1 MANTKQPELKEPGPS
16 DNQLIDYKK
25 SNKTEQLTTAYGRP
39 VGERS
44 TVITVGPRG
53 PLLLSDFPYIEDTQK
68 FDRERIPE
76 RVVHAKGG
84 GAFGVFEATDD
95 ISDICK
101 AKVFK
106 KGTKTR
112 VLARFSTV
120 AGESGSAD
128 TVRDP
133 RGFAIKM
140 YTDEG
145 LWDLVANNTPIF
157 FVRDPFLFQMFIHSQ
172 KRNPQTHLKDPNMV
186 WDFFASNPQ
195 ATHQFLFLYS
205 DRGVP
210 DGFRF
215 MHGYGSHTFKMVND
229 KDEFVWVK
237 FHFRSD
243 QGIKNIEPERAKI
256 LAGEQPDYAIADLYN
271 AIAKKDYP
279 SWTLYIQVATHEQV
293 QKMPFNPF
301 DLTKVF
307 SQKEF
312 PLRRVGKMTLNEN
325 SENYFAQIEQ
335 AAFSPAH
342 MPPGIEASPDKM
354 LQGRLFSYADTHL
367 HRLGTN
373 YLLLPVNNP
382 ETNKSV
388 KVCTYQR
395 DGAMQVGHNH
405 SGCPNY
411 YRNTFHGPEVM
422 KPEKY
427 LEHATFE
434 SGMAARHEANDDDNY
449 SQPRIFYQKVLDD
462 RGRAHLIQNIVE
474 HLQQCTDKDIIRRS
488 VAVLANVDN
497 DFGKQLATKLNV
509 DLSKKQRSLLAANDI
524 ANSVTECSSTPH
536 KRRRQTN
543 QALEALG
550 QLIKDPTIDDVDNKL
565 NKNDILSLTL
575 ARILRQK
582 YWPSNVPNRNVEL
595 ASGIE
600 TFSIEDD
607 LNGFI
612 IVLNTTGRIILMSD
626 NVETYLRKNVRS
638 LYPQMT
644 NIYNCVSEEDH
655 ESIRKVLSTSTTIE
669 QQIICTWNL
678 LRGKR
683 PSRNHTETKTMLM
696 TGRFFFINNEENE
709 EQHEPLFIARCEQI
723 LSSTPNIPTNSIGST
738 SSKILRF
745 VLTDQLYISEISPNT
760 ESLLG
765 YKAGDI
771 IDQSINR
778 FLPAEHINIFEQ
790 TRQNCILGQH
800 YTMMNV
806 LDLYTYNGDR
816 LTFLCNTHMLVE
828 GRRKAMKLGFLAQLI
843 DPLAQNVFDEYAR
856 KQNFERLKTTIQQES
871 TLVSNINLN
880 NLATANILSSINE
893 QCINLN
899 EISTVY
905 PVEILPQRRK
915 RRRTNYQVM
924 KREPIEIVDQT
935 QQPPQLNNDFNE
947 SHTNSSDSS
956 PSSLSP
962 IQEIGWI
969 NELFPFFNNITEFE
983 KLKSFNDFP
992 SIDDIND
999 VFGVNNDSYNC
1010 LLTPTMSS
1018 LNFVF

>member
-25 SNKTEQLTTAYGRP
+25 SNKTEQLTTGYGRP
-39 VGERS
+39 IGERS

-53 PLLLSDFPYIEDTQK
+53 PLLLSDFPYIEDTQR

-101 AKVFK
+101 AKVLK

-140 YTDEG
+140 YTEEG
-145 LWDLVANNTPIF
+145 IWDLVANNTPIF

-210 DGFRF
+210 DGFRH

-237 FHFRSD
+237 FHFRTD
-243 QGIKNIEPERAKI
+243 QGIKNVEPKRAKI
-256 LAGEQPDYAIADLYN
+256 LAGEQPDYALADLYN

-279 SWTLYIQVATHEQV
+279 SWTLYVQVATHEQV
-293 QKMPFNPF
+293 QKFSFNPF

-325 SENYFAQIEQ
+325 PENYFTQIEQ

-373 YLLLPVNNP
+373 YLLIPVNNP
-382 ETNKSV
+382 ETNKNV

-395 DGAMQVGHNH
+395 DGAMQVGHNQN
-405 SGCPNY
+405 GCPNY
-411 YRNTFHGPEVM
+411 YRNTFHGPEVT
-422 KPEKY
+422 KPEKH

-434 SGMAARHEANDDDNY
+434 SGMAARHEANDDDNF
-449 SQPRIFYQKVLDD
+449 SQPRVFYQKVLDD

-474 HLQQCTDKDIIRRS
+474 HLQQCTDKDIISRA
-488 VAVLANVDN
+488 VAVLANVDD
-497 DFGKQLATKLNV
+497 DFGRQLATRLNV
-509 DLSKKQRSLLAANDI
+509 NLPKKHRSLLTANGG
-524 ANSVTECSSTPH
+524 ANSLIECTSTPH

-550 QLIKDPTIDDVDNKL
+550 QLIKDPSIDNVENKL

-575 ARILRQK
+575 ARLLRHK
-582 YWPSNVPNRNVEL
+582 YWPSNISNRDVEL

-600 TFSIEDD
+600 NFSIEDD

-612 IVLNTTGRIILMSD
+612 LVLNTSGRIILMSD
-626 NVETYLRKNVRS
+626 HVEYYLRKNIRS
-638 LYPQMT
+638 LYSQMT
-644 NIYNCVSEEDH
+644 SIYNCVSKEDH
-655 ESIRKVLSTSTTIE
+655 ESIRHVLSKSTNIE
-669 QQIICTWNL
+669 QRIICTWYL
-678 LRGKR
+678 PRGKR
-683 PSRNHTETKTMLM
+683 PSRNYTETKTMLM
-696 TGRFFFINNEENE
+696 TGRFFFTNDEEDK

-723 LSSTPNIPTNSIGST
+723 LSSAPNIPTNSIGSPSAKT
-738 SSKILRF
+738 LRF
-745 VLTDQLYISEISPNT
+745 VLNDQLYINEISSNT
-760 ESLLG
+760 ETLLG
-765 YKAGDI
+765 YKATEL

-778 FLPAEHINIFEQ
+778 FLAAEHINILEQ
-790 TRQNCILGQH
+790 ARKNCMLGQH
-800 YTMMNV
+800 SAMMNV
-806 LDLYTYNGDR
+806 LDLFTRDGDR

-828 GRRKAMKLGFLAQLI
+828 GRRKAIKLGFLAQLI
-843 DPLAQNVFDEYAR
+843 DPSAYNEFVLYAN
-856 KQNFERLKTTIQQES
+856 KQNLQRCNTAIQQKL
-871 TLVSNINLN
+871 TVTPNMNSNTS
-880 NLATANILSSINE
+880 ATTNILSSKNE
-893 QCINLN
+893 QCMNLN
-899 EISTVY
+899 EISTVH
-905 PVEILPQRRK
+905 PVTILPQRRK
-915 RRRTNYQVM
+915 RRRTSHPIM
-924 KREPIEIVDQT
+924 KNEPIDIIDQA
-935 QQPPQLNNDFNE
+935 QQPPQINNDLSE
-947 SHTNSSDSS
+947 SHTSSSDSL
-956 PSSLSP
+956 PSSASP
-962 IQEIGWI
+962 IQEIGYTH
-969 NELFPFFNNITEFE
+969 ELFPSFDNIVECGKF
-983 KLKSFNDFP
+983 KFIDDFP
-992 SIDDIND
+992 SIDDINV
-999 VFGVNNDSYNC
+999 VFGINNDQEFC

-1018 LNFVF
+1018 LKFFS

>member
-25 SNKTEQLTTAYGRP
+25 SNKAEQLTTAYGRP
-39 VGERS
+39 LGERS
-44 TVITVGPRG
+44 TIVTVGPRG
-53 PLLLSDFPYIEDTQK
+53 PLLLSDFPYIEDVQK

-106 KGTKTR
+106 KNTKTR

-145 LWDLVANNTPIF
+145 IWDLVANNTPIF

-210 DGFRF
+210 DGFRH

-237 FHFRSD
+237 FHFRCD
-243 QGIKNIEPERAKI
+243 QGIKNIEPARAKI
-256 LAGEQPDYAIADLYN
+256 LAGEQPDYALSDLYN
-271 AIAKKDYP
+271 AIAKKDNP
-279 SWTLYIQVATHEQV
+279 SWTLYVQTATHEQA

-325 SENYFAQIEQ
+325 PENYFAQIEQ

-373 YLLLPVNNP
+373 HHLIPVNNP
-382 ETNKSV
+382 ETNKNV

-405 SGCPNY
+405 FGCPNY
-411 YRNTFHGPEVM
+411 YRNTFHGPEVTN
-422 KPEKY
+422 PEKY

-434 SGMAARHEANDDDNY
+434 SGMAARHDANDDDNFT
-449 SQPRIFYQKVLDD
+449 QPRVFYQKVLDD

-474 HLQQCTDKDIIRRS
+474 HLQQCTVKDIIRRS

-497 DFGKQLATKLNV
+497 DFGKQLATRLNV
-509 DLSKKQRSLLAANDI
+509 DLPKKQRSLLTANGV

-550 QLIKDPTIDDVDNKL
+550 QLIKDLSIDDVEDKL

-575 ARILRQK
+575 ARLLRQK
-582 YWPSNVPNRNVEL
+582 YWPSNVPKRDVEL

-600 TFSIEDD
+600 NYSMEDD

-612 IVLNTTGRIILMSD
+612 IVLNTSGRIVLMSD
-626 NVETYLRKNVRS
+626 NVEDYLRKNVRS
-638 LYPQMT
+638 LYPQLT
-644 NIYNCVSEEDH
+644 NIYSFVSKEDH
-655 ESIRKVLSTSTTIE
+655 ASIRQVLSTSTNVE
-669 QQIICTWNL
+669 QRVVCTWHL
-678 LRGKR
+678 PRGKR
-683 PSRNHTETKTMLM
+683 PSRNHIETKTMLM
-696 TGRFFFINNEENE
+696 TGRLFFINNEENK

-723 LSSTPNIPTNSIGST
+723 LSNIPNIPTNNIGST
-738 SSKILRF
+738 STKTLRLT
-745 VLTDQLYISEISPNT
+745 LTDQLYISEISSNT
-760 ESLLG
+760 ELLLG
-765 YKAGDI
+765 YKAEEL

-778 FLPAEHINIFEQ
+778 LLATEHISILEEA
-790 TRQNCILGQH
+790 RQHCLLGQH
-800 YTMMNV
+800 CTTMNV
-806 LDLYTYNGDR
+806 LDLFTRDGNR
-816 LTFLCNTHMLVE
+816 LTFLCNTYMLIE
-828 GRRKAMKLGFLAQLI
+828 GRRKAMKIGFLAQLI
-843 DPLAQNVFDEYAR
+843 DPLAQYEFITYAN
-856 KQNFERLKTTIQQES
+856 KQNLERLKTTAQQES
-871 TLVSNINLN
+871 TLVSNTNLN
-880 NLATANILSSINE
+880 ASATTNLLSTKTE

-905 PVEILPQRRK
+905 PVPILPQRRK
-915 RRRTNYQVM
+915 RRRTNYQAM
-924 KREPIEIVDQT
+924 KSEPIDAMDQA
-935 QQPPQLNNDFNE
+935 QQPPQLNNDLTE
-947 SHTNSSDSS
+947 SHISLSDSL
-956 PSSLSP
+956 PSSASP
-962 IQEIGWI
+962 IQEVGRMD
-969 NELFPFFNNITEFE
+969 EFLSFFDNITEFE
-983 KLKSFNDFP
+983 KFKLLNDFP

-999 VFGVNNDSYNC
+999 VFGINNDPQYG